1 MSKQPKQF
9 TSSSPLFTSTS
20 PLFTSTLTKE
30 LLDDDKYIGEIRS
43 LLRGRGPPY
52 TYTDIINIRKV
63 MLMRLNADDSKN
75 DAQILF
81 IISLT
86 EKLMRSFHIN
96 PLDVLEKVL
105 PIIGGVND
113 DNVQQLL
120 ELSMTNPNE
129 VQRILTDATATPSE
143 MPVLKPITPQHQK
156 WIDDCNS
163 MLDRIFIST
172 KIFPVAPIPRV
183 GPAAAMASAPA
194 RTIDDQIAELTK
206 RRDQCNSDLRKRVY
220 QSSIIQLLEKKRQE
234 GNQGGSRKNKKRY
247 TIKKRSRRHYKK
259 RSKSIKK

>member
-9 TSSSPLFTSTS
+9 TSSSPLFTST
-20 PLFTSTLTKE
+20 LTKE
-30 LLDDDKYIGEIRS
+30 LLDDNKYIGEIRS

-52 TYTDIINIRKV
+52 TYEDIVNIRKV

-120 ELSMTNPNE
+120 ELSMTNLNE
-129 VQRILTDATATPSE
+129 VQRILTDATATPSK

-163 MLDRIFIST
+163 MLDRIFFST
-172 KIFPVAPIPRV
+172 KNFPVAPIAL

-194 RTIDDQIAELTK
+194 RTTSLVIPTFSGSTSIDDQIADLTR
-206 RRDQCNSDLRKRVY
+206 RRDQCKPGP
-220 QSSIIQLLEKKRQE
+220 KK
-234 GNQGGSRKNKKRY
+234 
-247 TIKKRSRRHYKK
+247 HVF
-259 RSKSIKK
+259 